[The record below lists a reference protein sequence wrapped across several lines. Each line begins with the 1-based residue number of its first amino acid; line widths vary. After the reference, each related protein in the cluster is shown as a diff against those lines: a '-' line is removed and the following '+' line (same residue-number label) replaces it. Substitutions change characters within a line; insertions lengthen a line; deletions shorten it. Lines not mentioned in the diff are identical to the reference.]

1 MENVMIERLNQISLN
16 DFIEISCGNYHCL
29 ISPEESL
36 SDEQLKE
43 RASKFIID
51 YRSIVN
57 PAGMKALI
65 MDKED
70 LVKEQSKLLL
80 LKVCKNLIAVDSY
93 DQVRGIFQFMKVD
106 ICNLDDNQVKEK
118 LEYML
123 RTATF
128 EHKRNEERRL
138 EENRE
143 SKKSTPEEIRA
154 SFDSE
159 IAFLM
164 TFFKMS
170 IDLNNTNAAVYA
182 NIVHQAD
189 VEISVRKRKT

>member
-1 MENVMIERLNQISLN
+1 
-16 DFIEISCGNYHCL
+16 
-29 ISPEESL
+29 
-36 SDEQLKE
+36 
-43 RASKFIID
+43 
-51 YRSIVN
+51 
-57 PAGMKALI
+57 
-65 MDKED
+65 
-70 LVKEQSKLLL
+70 
-80 LKVCKNLIAVDSY
+80 
-93 DQVRGIFQFMKVD
+93 MKVD

-123 RTATF
+123 RTAIF

-159 IAFLM
+159 IAFIM

-182 NIVHQAD
+182 NIFHQAD
-189 VEISVRKRKT
+189 VEISIRKRKI